1 MQLSHLLQNLKHT
14 TTVDLNTEITGITDD
29 SRKVQPGNL
38 FLAVNGSVSNGNQY
52 IDSAIKSGAAAV
64 VTSESHQKNAAILV
78 ENDMEARA
86 TIGKNY
92 FAPNLNS
99 LKLCGITGTNG
110 KTTTSSLINFTLA
123 QKNKTAL
130 LGTIQNVI
138 HDKVYES
145 ALTTPGILDLY
156 DLIHQC
162 NEEQVSHLTMEVS
175 SHALHQ
181 KRVHGLEFD
190 VAVFTNLSQD
200 HLDYHPDMDHYFES
214 KALLFTN
221 FLKSNG
227 ISIVNLDCAYGQR
240 LSKLVTSNIIT
251 YSKDDSTANAY
262 ITSRKMENNFAYL
275 ELRFKE
281 DTLSIKTPLLGKF
294 NEENILSAVCGLKA
308 LGCDN
313 DLIESS
319 FPQFTIPG
327 RMEQVS
333 PKESIK
339 IFIDY
344 AHTPDALERVLRNS
358 KEITEGSLKV
368 VFGCGGD
375 RDNSKRKIMGQ
386 VSNGLADEIF
396 VTSDNPRT
404 EDPEQILDHI
414 FEGISHP
421 KVHRI
426 TDRRVAIKRAIA
438 SLQNK
443 DTLIIAGKGHEDYQ
457 IIGTEKFPFDDKKI
471 SQEYMEELWN

>member
-1 MQLSHLLQNLKHT
+1 MQLSDLLHNLKYT

-29 SRKVQPGNL
+29 SRKVESGNL

-52 IDSAIKSGAAAV
+52 IDNALQSGAAAV
-64 VTSESHQKNAAILV
+64 VSSESKSEGMNILV

-86 TIGKNY
+86 TIGRNY
-92 FAPNLNS
+92 FSPDFKS

-123 QKNKTAL
+123 QKSKTAL

-138 HDKVYES
+138 HDKAYES

-162 NEEQVSHLTMEVS
+162 NEAQVSHLTMEVS

-214 KALLFTN
+214 KALLFTD
-221 FLKSNG
+221 FLKETGVSV
-227 ISIVNLDCAYGQR
+227 INLDCSYGQR
-240 LSKLVTSNIIT
+240 LSKLITSNTIT
-251 YSKDDSTANAY
+251 YSKEDSSADAH
-262 ITSRKMENNFAYL
+262 ILSRSMENNFAHL
-275 ELRFKE
+275 ELNFKGE
-281 DTLSIKTPLLGKF
+281 TLSIKTPLLGKF
-294 NEENILSAVCGLKA
+294 NEENILAAVCGLKA

-319 FPQFTIPG
+319 FPQFAIPG

-333 PKESIK
+333 HKEDIK
-339 IFIDY
+339 VFIDY
-344 AHTPDALERVLRNS
+344 AHTPDALERVLKNS

-375 RDNSKRKIMGQ
+375 RDNGKRKIMGQ
-386 VSNGLADEIF
+386 VSNDIADEIF

-421 KVHRI
+421 NVHRI
-426 TDRRVAIKRAIA
+426 TDRKKAIKQAIE

-471 SQEYMEELWN
+471 SQAYMEELWN